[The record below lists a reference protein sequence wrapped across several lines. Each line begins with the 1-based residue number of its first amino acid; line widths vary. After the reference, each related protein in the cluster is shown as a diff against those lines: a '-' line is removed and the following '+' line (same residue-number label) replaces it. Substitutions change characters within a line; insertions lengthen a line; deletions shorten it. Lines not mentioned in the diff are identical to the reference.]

1 MTLGVT
7 FLENEYVFAFGRKN
21 EVLVLLVS
29 KLGIYKITQ
38 KSTHRCARLTGL
50 TFVMSLL
57 GLYKAHIQNI
67 AKGTTDPRV
76 EFILPKS
83 YRKFKHKS

>member
-1 MTLGVT
+1 MQIKQDGC
-7 FLENEYVFAFGRKN
+7 KI
-21 EVLVLLVS
+21 EVLEELVE
-29 KLGIYKITQ
+29 
-38 KSTHRCARLTGL
+38 
-50 TFVMSLL
+50 
-57 GLYKAHIQNI
+57 NI